1 MKKIFNSIPSVWMP
15 LVIAATL
22 ALGIWLGASFFSH
35 TRSYGPVYDKI
46 AAIMGLIEK
55 EYVDEISTDSL
66 LEASISEIISRLDP
80 HSSYIKAEDLQA
92 VNEDLDGSFSG
103 IGISFNMLTD
113 TITVLEV
120 ISGGPS
126 EKVGLMAGDRI
137 ISINDTIVA
146 GQDWSNER
154 VIRTLRGEKDTK
166 VKLGV
171 LRDNSPKLLTYEV
184 TRGDIPVTSIDAAYL
199 TDNTTGYIK
208 VNKFA
213 RNTYSEFLN
222 AIVGLKTKGAERFII
237 DLRGNGG
244 GFMEPAVL
252 MANEFLAKGSNIV
265 ETHGRFD
272 VMESQ
277 IFADGSGGFQD
288 SELIVLLD
296 EFSASASEIFA
307 GAIQD
312 NDRGLI
318 VGRRS
323 FGKGLVQ
330 QQIDLPDA
338 SALRLTTARYY
349 TPSGRCIQKPYTLGS
364 NTAYSM
370 EIIDRFRHG
379 EDFNPDS
386 IKFDATQ
393 TFLTLGGRTVYGGG
407 GIMPDVYVPS
417 DTTGL
422 SSYYIDVFNAGLL
435 QKFAFKY
442 ADSHRREH
450 QRAKSVDM
458 LLAMLPSD
466 DHLLQEF
473 AYYARDEAK
482 IAPRW
487 YYINI
492 SRDLIVSQIKAL
504 IARDVL
510 GTSGYYE
517 VINRYDN
524 AFKQANKQFESGTA
538 KYPVTIDKFSKKQ

>member
-1 MKKIFNSIPSVWMP
+1 MKIFNGKAAVWMP
-15 LVIAATL
+15 LAIAFTL
-22 ALGIWLGASFFSH
+22 GLGIWIGATFFAARYS
-35 TRSYGPVYDKI
+35 RGPVYDKI
-46 AAIMGLIEK
+46 AAIMQLIDND
-55 EYVDEISTDSL
+55 YVDDIDTDSL
-66 LEASISEIISRLDP
+66 LEASIGEIIAKLDP
-80 HSSYIKAEDLQA
+80 HSAYIKAEDLQA

-126 EKVGLMAGDRI
+126 EKVGLLAGDRV

-146 GQDWSNER
+146 GQGWTNER
-154 VIRTLRGEKDTK
+154 VIKNLRGEKGST

-171 LRDNSPKLLTYEV
+171 MRDNSQKLLSFDV
-184 TRGDIPVTSIDAAYL
+184 TRGDIPVSSIDASYL
-199 TDNTTGYIK
+199 AADGVGYLK

-222 AIVGLKTKGAERFII
+222 SIVELKNKGAQKFII

-244 GFMEPAVL
+244 GFMEPAIL
-252 MANEFLAKGSNIV
+252 MANEFLPAGSMIV
-265 ETHGRFD
+265 ETHGRIPE
-272 VMESQ
+272 VESAMS
-277 IFADGSGGFQD
+277 ADGTGAFQD
-288 SELIVLLD
+288 AELIVMLD

-312 NDRGLI
+312 NDRGVVL
-318 VGRRS
+318 GRRS

-330 QQIDLPDA
+330 RQIDLPDL

-349 TPSGRCIQKPYTLGS
+349 TPSGRCIQKPYTLGG
-364 NTAYSM
+364 NLAYSM
-370 EIIDRFRHG
+370 ELADRFKHG

-386 IKFDATQ
+386 IKFDNTQ
-393 TFLTLGGRTVYGGG
+393 TFTTIGGRTVYGGG
-407 GIMPDVYVPS
+407 GIMPDIYVAN
-417 DTTGL
+417 DTTGI

-442 ADSHRREH
+442 ADANRSRLKK
-450 QRAKSVDM
+450 AVNVNA

-466 DHLLQEF
+466 DDLIQDF
-473 AYYARDEAK
+473 AYFARDTEK
-482 IAPRW
+482 IPPRW

-492 SRDLIVSQIKAL
+492 SRDLILNQLKAL
-504 IARDVL
+504 IARDAL
-510 GTSGYYE
+510 GT
-517 VINRYDN
+517 
-524 AFKQANKQFESGTA
+524 TA
-538 KYPVTIDKFSKKQ
+538 Y